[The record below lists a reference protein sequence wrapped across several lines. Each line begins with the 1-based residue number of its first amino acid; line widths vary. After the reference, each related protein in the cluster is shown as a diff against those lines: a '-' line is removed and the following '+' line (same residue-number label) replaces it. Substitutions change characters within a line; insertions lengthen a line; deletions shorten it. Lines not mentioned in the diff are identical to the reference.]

1 MRQRAIKK
9 NFWLNEK
16 ENAELK
22 DKASRCGIS
31 ESVFLRMLIMGLKP
45 HEKPDE
51 KFYSVVRNMSGIAG
65 RINQLAIKANTYDYI
80 DTDEL
85 QKVLYDVKEMLLE
98 MQRYFLMPKES
109 ELWQRQDSGK

>member
-1 MRQRAIKK
+1 MRQRPIKK

-16 ENAELK
+16 EDVELR

-31 ESVFLRMLIMGLKP
+31 EAVLVRMLIMGFEP

-51 KFYSVVRNMSGIAG
+51 KFYSTVRNLSGLAG
-65 RINQLAIKANTYDYI
+65 RLNQLAIKSHTYDYI

-85 QKVLYDVKEMLLE
+85 RDVLAGVKEMLLE
-98 MQRYFLMPKES
+98 MQRYFLTPKES
-109 ELWQRQDSGK
+109 EIWQLQDSGR